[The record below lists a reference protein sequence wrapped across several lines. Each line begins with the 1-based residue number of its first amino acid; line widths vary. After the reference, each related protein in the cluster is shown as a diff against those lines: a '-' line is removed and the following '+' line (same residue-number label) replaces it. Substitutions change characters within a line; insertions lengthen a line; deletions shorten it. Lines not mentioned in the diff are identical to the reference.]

1 MQIQFPSSE
10 QNKIKITFFF
20 VISLFVFYQKKKT
33 GVVGKEHT
41 TIKLKDP
48 DRLIDAA
55 SVSSYMSVSR
65 VF

>member
-1 MQIQFPSSE
+1 M
-10 QNKIKITFFF
+10 
-20 VISLFVFYQKKKT
+20 

-55 SVSSYMSVSR
+55 SSLKLYECKQSILILS
-65 VF
+65 